1 MKKEIRQQVYNKH
14 NGHCAYCGCE
24 LEYKDMQVEHIKP
37 QRVGG
42 TDDIENLIPTC
53 RLCNHY
59 KRGNDLDSFR
69 NWLLGGLIDR
79 IRKIYIVRVAEK
91 YGMVTFHEWD
101 KKFYYENVRDYK
113 GICVGDDD
121 SASH

>member
-1 MKKEIRQQVYNKH
+1 MKKEIRQQVYNKY

-91 YGMVTFHEWD
+91 YGMVTFHEWN
-101 KKFYYENVRDYK
+101 KEFYFEK
-113 GICVGDDD
+113 GDNNGND
-121 SASH
+121 

>member
-1 MKKEIRQQVYNKH
+1 MKKEIRQQVYNKY

-37 QRVGG
+37 QRIGG

-101 KKFYYENVRDYK
+101 KEFYFENKKNVDK
-113 GICVGDDD
+113 
-121 SASH
+121 

>member
-1 MKKEIRQQVYNKH
+1 
-14 NGHCAYCGCE
+14 
-24 LEYKDMQVEHIKP
+24 
-37 QRVGG
+37 VGG

-91 YGMVTFHEWD
+91 YGMITFHKWNKE
-101 KKFYYENVRDYK
+101 FYFEK
-113 GICVGDDD
+113 GGNNG
-121 SASH
+121 SK

>member
-1 MKKEIRQQVYNKH
+1 MKKEIRQQVYNKYD
-14 NGHCAYCGCE
+14 GHCAYCGYE

-37 QRVGG
+37 RCVGG
-42 TDDIENLIPTC
+42 TNDIENLLPTC

-91 YGMVTFHEWD
+91 YGMVTFHEWN
-101 KKFYYENVRDYK
+101 KEFYFEK
-113 GICVGDDD
+113 
-121 SASH
+121 

>member
-1 MKKEIRQQVYNKH
+1 MKKEIRQQVYNKY

-24 LEYKDMQVEHIKP
+24 LEYKNMQVEHIKP

-91 YGMVTFHEWD
+91 YGMITFHEWNKEFYFEKGG
-101 KKFYYENVRDYK
+101 KK
-113 GICVGDDD
+113 
-121 SASH
+121 